1 MRVEDKLKVQEEIE
15 TSISRFYTTKKAL
28 DLALRNNSSGL
39 QPITKPLKE
48 AFLVAYFNL
57 KKEYEGL
64 LDSHVADSNSVSPLV
79 SSKLLDIYGKI
90 LSSIRALENSSMSRN
105 HNYFTKY
112 KEYDFPK
119 TQSEEISDLKLVSE
133 EFIEDIR
140 ATREESTSF
149 SDEEN
154 FA

>member
-1 MRVEDKLKVQEEIE
+1 MSVEDKLRVQEEIE

-28 DLALRNNSSGL
+28 DLALRNSASGL
-39 QPITKPLKE
+39 QPMTKPLKE
-48 AFLVAYFNL
+48 VFLVAYLNL
-57 KKEYEGL
+57 KKEYEDI
-64 LDSHVADSNSVSPLV
+64 LDNHVSPSNGISALV
-79 SSKLLDIYGKI
+79 SSKILDIYGKI
-90 LSSIRALENSSMSRN
+90 LSRIRSLENSSMSRN

-140 ATREESTSF
+140 ATREESTTF
-149 SDEEN
+149 SDEES
-154 FA
+154 FG